1 LIKGYSELLPVEI
14 KSTQTSSSELF
25 KGLKKWQELSKA
37 DPKNSYL
44 VYGGEITQE
53 RTLADLISWSDSGNL
68 ISKIFEQ

>member
-1 LIKGYSELLPVEI
+1 MIKGYSELLPVEI